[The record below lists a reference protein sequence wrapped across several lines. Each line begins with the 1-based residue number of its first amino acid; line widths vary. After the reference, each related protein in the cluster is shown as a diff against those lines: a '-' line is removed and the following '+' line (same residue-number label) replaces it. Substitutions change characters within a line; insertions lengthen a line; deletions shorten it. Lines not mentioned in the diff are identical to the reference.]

1 MAILN
6 ATKQV
11 NTVANPARHLIF
23 FEGADLAYNYKT
35 NQWTSVPAY
44 NGLGLYGINSETGI
58 IGIVRYSYT
67 QGLRPQ

>member
-44 NGLGLYGINSETGI
+44 NLLGS
-58 IGIVRYSYT
+58 
-67 QGLRPQ
+67 